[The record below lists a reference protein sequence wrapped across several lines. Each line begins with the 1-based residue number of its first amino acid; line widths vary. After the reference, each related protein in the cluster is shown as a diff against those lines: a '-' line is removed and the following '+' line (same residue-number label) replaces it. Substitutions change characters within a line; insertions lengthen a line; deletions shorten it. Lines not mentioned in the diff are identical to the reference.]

1 MCTGGPSRQCPRSI
15 APVTSSPPS
24 QLGKWLSKF
33 VRDDAFDEV
42 AYDRAVAMAVREKE
56 VT

>member
-1 MCTGGPSRQCPRSI
+1 
-15 APVTSSPPS
+15 
-24 QLGKWLSKF
+24 